1 MNRVDE
7 LFRMHAPWALADQRW
22 PLTPFERFM
31 WSDDRPR
38 FPLVFQVNLCFE
50 GQLDPA
56 TMQEAFRF
64 AIGRHPLLRATI
76 HGSGHR
82 AIWVAPAGG
91 WPELGVFRCDC
102 PNEPRLAAIDLTTS
116 PGLRGWM
123 QETTAGWEVKLL
135 FHHACCDGQGARM
148 FIQDMV
154 LAYALLRGVSRDRSP
169 FFKIDIAEL
178 DRRGSYPPP
187 LGRAR
192 TLLWRVQNFWWFFAR
207 RPEPTAIDDG
217 LGDGCPEDC
226 RQAGAE
232 NGSAESARD
241 AVGQDA
247 VGVGFCSHTFS
258 AEEAARL
265 QDPQRRQ
272 EVSLNAVAVAILFS
286 LIGEWQRRHGV
297 KPKAWVRV
305 SVPCDLRGREDER
318 MPAANRY
325 TYVFLNRR
333 VADCGSWTDLLAGV
347 QAELQERLQTRFG
360 VNFLARLRFLANRP
374 QLMRWVLGRETCFST
389 AVLTNLSDPSRRL
402 RKRLPVDE
410 NHFFWLDTARCVDL
424 TICTPPLRPQTRWG
438 IGIFEYAGR
447 ITVTFRYDT
456 ATIAA
461 AEAERMLARYIECW
475 QEWLVVTA
483 DRADTAVPL
492 PV

>member
-7 LFRMHAPWALADQRW
+7 LFRMHAPWALSDQRW

-64 AIGRHPLLRATI
+64 AVGRHPLLRATI
-76 HGSGHR
+76 QGDGHS
-82 AIWVAPAGG
+82 ATWVAPAGG
-91 WPELGVFRCDC
+91 WPELGVFLHDC
-102 PNEPRLAAIDLTTS
+102 GHEPRLAAIDLTTS

-123 QETTAGWEVKLL
+123 LQTAAGWAIKLL

-154 LAYALLRGVSRDRSP
+154 LAYALLRGVSQDRSP

-192 TLLWRVQNFWWFFAR
+192 TLRWKLQNFWWFFAR
-207 RPEPTAIDDG
+207 RPEPTAIDRC
-217 LGDGCPEDC
+217 LGEASPVDC
-226 RQAGAE
+226 RRAGAE
-232 NGSAESARD
+232 TAPAESVRD
-241 AVGQDA
+241 EAGQDG
-247 VGVGFCSHTFS
+247 VGVGLCSHTFS

-272 EVSLNAVAVAILFS
+272 EESLNAVAVAILFS
-286 LIGEWQRRHGV
+286 LIGEWQRSHGV
-297 KPKAWVRV
+297 KPTAWVRV

-360 VNFLARLRFLANRP
+360 VNFLARLKFLANRP
-374 QLMRWVLGRETCFST
+374 RLMRWVLGRENCFST

-402 RKRLPVDE
+402 RKRLRVDE
-410 NHFFWLDTARCVDL
+410 DHFFWLDTARCVDL
-424 TICTPPLRPQTRWG
+424 TICTPPLRPQTHWG

-461 AEAERMLARYIECW
+461 AEAEQMLARYIECW
-475 QEWLVVTA
+475 QEWLVATA
-483 DRADTAVPL
+483 DRADTAVPV